1 MRSIPLSFVAK
12 SGEAL
17 VAKIGDKAAGQS
29 ALESL
34 AKIAEEKGRPAEPF
48 LVSAFPKILEAQN
61 EGLGTTKVM
70 QSTIQSIF
78 FRRVTSENR

>member
-1 MRSIPLSFVAK
+1 MSFVAK

-48 LVSAFPKILEAQN
+48 LVSAFPKILEARN

-70 QSTIQSIF
+70 QSPYNSVKIS
-78 FRRVTSENR
+78 RRVTSENR